1 MYIKT
6 SLFTIGCKLMKK
18 NNKGFT
24 LIELLVVVAIIGILA
39 AVGVVAYSGYTSG
52 AKKQAAK
59 STHSNVVKYIAA
71 ELQKCNLGESTAMG
85 GKLTC
90 STRNASNVIS
100 AATAT
105 DGPFTDFKNPYNT
118 STAAVRNS
126 TATTNGG
133 FVNLNAASTTQVD
146 VKTCF
151 TEDSECGTSG
161 NVLEKSIT
169 IE

>member
-1 MYIKT
+1 
-6 SLFTIGCKLMKK
+6 
-18 NNKGFT
+18 
-24 LIELLVVVAIIGILA
+24 
-39 AVGVVAYSGYTSG
+39 
-52 AKKQAAK
+52 
-59 STHSNVVKYIAA
+59 
-71 ELQKCNLGESTAMG
+71 MG

-90 STRNASNVIS
+90 SSRNAANVIT
-100 AATAT
+100 AATAS